1 MSHGIPPL
9 RPGHRLDL
17 LQGSREMFPALIEAI
32 DDARTEVRLETYIFD
47 FTATGADVA
56 YALER
61 AARRAVA
68 VMVVV
73 DGFGT
78 GTIPPSWQ
86 ERFAEAGVQWRVYAP
101 PGRFGVLWP
110 GNWSRM
116 HRKLCL
122 VDGQV
127 AFCGGIN
134 ILDDFHDPTYGQ
146 LEHPRFDFALR
157 VTGPLVAP
165 VRATMAGL
173 WQRLQVV
180 RQLKQARLAGVI
192 ESLRATRPARD
203 ARAPTPGSEG
213 RSRAK
218 AALVLRDNVRHR
230 GRIERAYRRA
240 VARARNEI
248 IIANAYFVPGRK
260 LRSALVRAARRGV
273 TVQLLLQGRYEYFM
287 QYYAARPIYGALL
300 AAGVQIYEY
309 SPSFLHAK
317 VAVID
322 GQWST
327 VGSSNLDPLSLLL
340 AREANVMVQDE
351 AFSRDLRNRLVLAM
365 SHEGSRMDPEKFAR
379 RPLRQRVG
387 EWVAFF
393 LMRAALAVQGKKYL

>member
-1 MSHGIPPL
+1 MGHGIPPL

-17 LQGSREMFPALIEAI
+17 LQGSRELFPALVEAI
-32 DDARTEVRLETYIFD
+32 DNARAEVRLESYIFD

-56 YALER
+56 SALER
-61 AARRAVA
+61 AARRGVA

-78 GTIPPSWQ
+78 GSIPSIW
-86 ERFAEAGVQWRVYAP
+86 EGRFAQAGVQWRIYAP
-101 PGRFGVLWP
+101 AGRFGLLWP

-122 VDGQV
+122 VDGQI
-127 AFCGGIN
+127 AFCGGVN
-134 ILDDFHDPTYGQ
+134 ILDDFHDPTYGR
-146 LEHPRFDFALR
+146 LEHPRFDFAMR
-157 VTGPLVAP
+157 ITGPLVAP
-165 VRATMAGL
+165 VRATMAAL
-173 WQRLQVV
+173 WWRLQAVC
-180 RQLKQARLAGVI
+180 QLKQARLAGALG
-192 ESLRATRPARD
+192 SLRARRQAPHAAPDPAPDERSQ
-203 ARAPTPGSEG
+203 AR
-213 RSRAK
+213 
-218 AALVLRDNVRHR
+218 AALVLRDNFRSR
-230 GRIERAYRRA
+230 GRIERAYRSA
-240 VARARNEI
+240 ISRARSEV
-248 IIANAYFVPGRK
+248 IIANAYFVPGRR
-260 LRSALVRAARRGV
+260 LRSALVAAARRGV

-309 SPSFLHAK
+309 APSFLHAK
-317 VAVID
+317 VAVVD
-322 GQWST
+322 GEWST

-340 AREANVMVQDE
+340 AREANVLVQDE
-351 AFSRDLRNRLVLAM
+351 TFSRVLRDRLVAAM
-365 SHEGSRMDPEKFAR
+365 AHEGSRMDPAAFAR